1 MLGEAE
7 MDIGAGVA
15 IVGVAV
21 SGAAVLIKVI
31 GNGKDIHTKCL
42 QHAAIEAK
50 QADFDA
56 WLQKI
61 ERKLDTVIAGRRQGD
76 I

>member
-1 MLGEAE
+1 

-15 IVGVAV
+15 VVGVAV
-21 SGAAVLIKVI
+21 SSAAIIIKMI
-31 GNGKDIHTKCL
+31 GNSGDIHSKCL

-50 QADFDA
+50 QKDFDD

-61 ERKLDTVIAGRRQGD
+61 ERKLDAVIAGRRIGD
-76 I
+76 HDL